1 MVLPLDDPNLR
12 YLVTGGTPLG
22 DLERRLRPSF
32 FPESP
37 PSDGV
42 DGMEVKAH
50 AGFAD
55 YSRAGFLGHDEN
67 LLGVV
72 HRDWQVLE
80 RYGVS
85 HKQLATRLSEAIPV
99 WSRNALARK
108 VNGWI
113 AGRSLATDYEFA
125 KAYAVTFGSQGC
137 PWGCQAGGKTAGFIR
152 KRGLSETEKVAIE
165 FIVAGE
171 ITSGRDSFRLLDE
184 EFEDDPADPV
194 LIQTKKYLLDGRHGV
209 FAPVTG
215 LLPHLI
221 RRHYFFEGHDSPY
234 RADPELLI
242 KALKLG

>member
-12 YLVTGGTPLG
+12 YLITGGTPLG
-22 DLERRLRPSF
+22 DLERRLRPAF

-37 PSDGV
+37 ASDEVGR
-42 DGMEVKAH
+42 MEVKAH
-50 AGFAD
+50 AGFSD

-67 LLGVV
+67 LLEVV
-72 HRDWQVLE
+72 HRDWEVLN
-80 RYGVS
+80 RYRVS

-99 WSRNALARK
+99 WSRNALVRK
-108 VNGWI
+108 VNSWI
-113 AGRSLATDYEFA
+113 ARRSLAKDYEFA

-152 KRGLSETEKVAIE
+152 KRGLPETEKTAIE

-171 ITSGRDSFRLLDE
+171 YTSGRDCFRRLDE
-184 EFEDDPADPV
+184 EFGDDPADPV
-194 LIQTKKYLLDGRHGV
+194 LLHTKKFLLDGHHAV
-209 FAPVTG
+209 FAPVTD

-221 RRHYFFEGHDSPY
+221 RNHYFFEGRASPY